1 MIKSIQGTLFKFELI
16 PAIAARELLAKMEGD
31 LSKLRP
37 HIAVNVDGRWVEL
50 GGDKLV
56 EMYVPNWEVLS
67 LAEQEAYELN
77 FGFLATWQPHH
88 VPDEMKATN
97 YAVAESKNVD
107 PSVSALVSNGM
118 ATYLE
123 LRDSLSL
130 EEMFKLL
137 DILTVKRIN
146 EYRSQKAAN
155 KQ

>member
-1 MIKSIQGTLFKFELI
+1 MIKLIQGTPFKFELI

-37 HIAVNVDGRWVEL
+37 YIAVEADGKWVKL
-50 GGDKLV
+50 NSDKLV
-56 EMYVPNWEVLS
+56 EMYVPSWETLS

-77 FGFLATWQPHH
+77 FGFLASWQPHH
-88 VPDEMKATN
+88 VPDEMKATK

-155 KQ
+155 NQ

>member
-1 MIKSIQGTLFKFELI
+1 MIKSIQGIQFKFELI
-16 PAIAARELLAKMEGD
+16 PAIAARKLLAEMEGD
-31 LSKLRP
+31 LSLLRP
-37 HIAVNVDGRWVEL
+37 HIAVEVDGKWVEL
-50 GGDKLV
+50 GGDKLI
-56 EMYVPNWEVLS
+56 EMYVPSWEALS
-67 LAEQEAYELN
+67 LAEQQAYELN
-77 FGFLATWQPHH
+77 FGFLAAWQPHH
-88 VPDEMKATN
+88 VPDEMKATK

-118 ATYLE
+118 ATYIE

-155 KQ
+155 NQ

>member
-1 MIKSIQGTLFKFELI
+1 MIKSIQGVQFKFKFI

-37 HIAVNVDGRWVEL
+37 HIAVDVDGKWVEL
-50 GGDKLV
+50 GSDKSV

-67 LAEQEAYELN
+67 LAEQESYGLN

-88 VPDEMKATN
+88 VPDEMKATK
-97 YAVAESKNVD
+97 YTVAESKNVD

-123 LRDSLSL
+123 LRDILSL

-155 KQ
+155 K